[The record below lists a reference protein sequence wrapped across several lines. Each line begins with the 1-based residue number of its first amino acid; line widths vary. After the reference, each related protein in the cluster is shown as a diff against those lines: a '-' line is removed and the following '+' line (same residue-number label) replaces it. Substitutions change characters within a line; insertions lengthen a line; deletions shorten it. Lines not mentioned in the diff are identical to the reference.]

1 VWRDPARKLGD
12 KGTLWD
18 EDSTKLVGDR
28 IIASRSW
35 IQQEIKELRNE
46 LEARIIKLC
55 DLREQLLIE
64 RNEIILSAIGGT
76 VAGTEFDPNSFLED
90 YHLSK
95 VVHVLDTDFYEIKE
109 DGTADFT
116 KPRQGRGNK
125 QFANLLEDA
134 PTGEEKYTAL

>member
-1 VWRDPARKLGD
+1 M
-12 KGTLWD
+12 
-18 EDSTKLVGDR
+18 GDR

-64 RNEIILSAIGGT
+64 RNEIILSAIGGS
-76 VAGTEFDPNSFLED
+76 VEGTEFDPNSFLED

-95 VVHVLDTDFYEIKE
+95 VVHVLDTDFYEMKE